1 MHRLSETVKR
11 EKAHGRAIE
20 GQGLGSDLSEGSIDN
35 ERSFKSIWD
44 LDGRVVVIAEKP
56 KAARKIVEAVFQEYK
71 PRVLRYKGIPYWV
84 ISSKWSEITVVPAA
98 GHLYGIT
105 TMDKGCPTFNYIWQP
120 IHIAE
125 RGAGHAKNYIT
136 LIDKVCRGA
145 DHYVNACDYDIEGS
159 VIGYLI
165 IKNHGDVNRSLR
177 AKFSSLTPR
186 ELRNAFSKLMPLDR
200 EMVEAGLCRHELDWI
215 WGINVSRAL
224 MSSLVE
230 SVGRSITLS
239 AGRVQTPTLKYIVD
253 KVTSRNLFV
262 PIPQYS
268 VSVTVRIGDSN
279 YSLEYYGRS
288 LESREEAYAI
298 AEAVK
303 AVNKLIVVDY
313 KEEVQGIPTP
323 PPFNLSD
330 LQSEAARIYGLSPLT
345 TQKVA
350 EALYLD
356 ALISYPRTN
365 SQRLPKDLNYEEI
378 LKNISRIPQYRGLI
392 SKLFSEI
399 KGVLKPVEGAKED
412 PAHPAIYPTGVAS
425 ISLSRISRRIYDLV
439 TRRFIASFAPSGR
452 LLRKTI
458 VLSPLRQG
466 GGVLFKL
473 AGQEIIYEGWLKYY
487 PFSMPKEFQVPRVG
501 VGELLEVVSVK
512 VDRKFSK
519 PPELPSKIKVLKWM
533 ESVNIGTESTRAR
546 IIETL
551 FTRKYI
557 VEDSRGIS
565 ATDLGIA
572 VVEILNNYFSEL
584 TEASL
589 TRSFEEKLEAIRRGL
604 ASRSQ
609 VVSEARG
616 VLVNLLNEFTGK
628 KTEIGISLAK
638 AIGLLKPKA
647 KCIACHR
654 EVFDEDLCKY
664 HHLALQELWKAYS
677 EWRRREGIS
686 TEEYLNYISK
696 LGIVGRWVKELI
708 DVLCAGQ
715 SKGRKLSMQ

>member
-1 MHRLSETVKR
+1 MRLSRAVKCGNTC
-11 EKAHGRAIE
+11 EKTIKKQEWSSA
-20 GQGLGSDLSEGSIDN
+20 LSKGSVDN

-44 LDGRVVVIAEKP
+44 LDGKVVVVAEKP
-56 KAARKIVEAVFQEYK
+56 KAARKIVEAVFQEHK

-84 ISSKWSEITVVPAA
+84 ISTKWSEITLVPAA

-105 TMDKGCPTFNYIWQP
+105 TMDKGYPTFNYAWQP
-120 IHIAE
+120 IYIAE
-125 RGAGHAKNYIT
+125 REAKHAKNYLT
-136 LIDKVCRGA
+136 LMDKVCKGA

-186 ELRNAFSKLMPLDR
+186 ELRNAFSKLMPLDK

-224 MSSLVE
+224 MNSLME
-230 SVGRSITLS
+230 SIGRSMTLS
-239 AGRVQTPTLKYIVD
+239 AGRVQTPTLKYVVD
-253 KVTSRNLFV
+253 KVISRNIFV

-279 YSLEYYGRS
+279 YNLEYCGKS
-288 LESREEAYAI
+288 LESMEEADSV
-298 AEAVK
+298 AEAIK

-313 KEEVQGIPTP
+313 KEELWSIPTP

-330 LQSEAARIYGLSPLT
+330 LQSEAARIYGFSPLT

-378 LKNISRIPQYRGLI
+378 LRSISSVPQYKGLVN
-392 SKLFSEI
+392 KLFSEV
-399 KGVLKPVEGAKED
+399 KEVLKPVEGAKED
-412 PAHPAIYPTGVAS
+412 PAHPAIYPTGVTPAS
-425 ISLSRISRRIYDLV
+425 LNKISQRIYDLV
-439 TRRFIASFAPSGR
+439 TKRFIASFAPSGK
-452 LLRKTI
+452 LLHKTI
-458 VLSPLRQG
+458 VLSPLRRG
-466 GGVLFKL
+466 EGALFKL
-473 AGQEIIYEGWLKYY
+473 VGQEIIYEGWLKYY
-487 PFSMPKEFQVPRVG
+487 SFSMPKELLIPRVS

-512 VDRKFSK
+512 VNRKFSK
-519 PPELPSKIKVLKWM
+519 PPEPPSKIKVLKWM

-551 FTRKYI
+551 FVRKYI
-557 VEDSRGIS
+557 VESSRGIN

-572 VVEILNNYFSEL
+572 VIEILSEYFSEL
-584 TEASL
+584 TEVSL
-589 TRSFEEKLEAIRRGL
+589 TRSFEEKLEAIKRGA
-604 ASRSQ
+604 ASRNQ
-609 VVSEARG
+609 VVSEAKE
-616 VLVNLLNEFTGK
+616 VLINLLNKFTEK
-628 KTEIGISLAK
+628 KTEIGLSLAK
-638 AIGLLKPKA
+638 ATGLLKPKA

-654 EVFDEDLCKY
+654 EAFSENLCKY
-664 HHLALQELWKAYS
+664 HYLALQKLWKAYH
-677 EWRRREGIS
+677 EWQRREGVS
-686 TEEYLNYISK
+686 SEEYLNDLGK
-696 LGIVGRWVKELI
+696 LRIVGRWVKELVE
-708 DVLCAGQ
+708 VLKAGR
-715 SKGRKLSMQ
+715 SKGNMVSPR

>member
-1 MHRLSETVKR
+1 MGLSEAVKR
-11 EKAHGRAIE
+11 EKAGGETVENLRLNNA
-20 GQGLGSDLSEGSIDN
+20 LSEGSVDN
-35 ERSFKSIWD
+35 EYSSKSIWD
-44 LDGRVVVIAEKP
+44 LDGKVVVIAEKP

-84 ISSKWSEITVVPAA
+84 VSTKWSEITVVPAA

-105 TMDKGCPTFNYIWQP
+105 TMDKGYPTFNYTWQP

-125 RGAGHAKNYIT
+125 KGSKYARNYIA

-186 ELRNAFSKLMPLDR
+186 ELRNAFSKLMPLDK

-224 MSSLVE
+224 MNSLVE
-230 SVGRSITLS
+230 SIGRSVTLS
-239 AGRVQTPTLKYIVD
+239 AGRVQTPTLKYVID
-253 KVTSRNLFV
+253 KATSRNLFI

-268 VSVTVRIGDSN
+268 ISVTIRIGDSN
-279 YSLEYYGRS
+279 YSLEYCGRS
-288 LESREEAYAI
+288 IESREEADGIAKAI
-298 AEAVK
+298 K
-303 AVNKLIVVDY
+303 AVNKLMVVDY
-313 KEEVQGIPTP
+313 KEEVRSIPTP

-378 LKNISRIPQYRGLI
+378 LKSISSIPQYRGLV
-392 SKLFSEI
+392 SKLFSEVKNI
-399 KGVLKPVEGAKED
+399 LKPVEGAKED
-412 PAHPAIYPTGVAS
+412 PAHPAIYPTGVAPVG
-425 ISLSRISRRIYDLV
+425 LNKMGQRVYDLIAK
-439 TRRFIASFAPSGR
+439 RFIASFAPSGKI
-452 LLRKTI
+452 LRKTI
-458 VLSPLRQG
+458 VLSPSRHSG
-466 GGVLFKL
+466 EALFKL

-487 PFSMPKEFQVPRVG
+487 PFSMPKEFLVPKVS

-512 VDRKFSK
+512 VNRRFSK
-519 PPELPSKIKVLKWM
+519 PPEPPSKIKVLKWM

-551 FTRKYI
+551 FARKYI
-557 VEDSRGIS
+557 VEDSRGIN

-572 VVEILNNYFSEL
+572 VVEILSDYFSEL
-584 TEASL
+584 TEVSL
-589 TRSFEEKLEAIRRGL
+589 TRSFEEKLEAIKRGL
-604 ASRSQ
+604 TSRNQ
-609 VVSEARG
+609 VVSEAREI
-616 VLVNLLNEFTGK
+616 LINLLNKFTEK
-628 KTEIGISLAK
+628 KIEIGISLAK

-654 EVFDEDLCKY
+654 EVFNENLCKY
-664 HHLALQELWKAYS
+664 HHLALQELWKAYN
-677 EWRRREGIS
+677 EWQRREGVS
-686 TEEYLNYISK
+686 TEEYLNDVSK
-696 LGIVGRWVKELI
+696 LKIVGRWVKELI
-708 DVLCAGQ
+708 EVLYIGQ
-715 SKGRKLSMQ
+715 SKGSKSSIK